1 MLLSTYNYFLHYN
14 MESETSL
21 CGGGGGG
28 GGRFLTDID

>member
-28 GGRFLTDID
+28 FLTGID

>member
-1 MLLSTYNYFLHYN
+1 MLLSTYNYFLPYN

-28 GGRFLTDID
+28 GS

>member
-28 GGRFLTDID
+28 GFLTGID